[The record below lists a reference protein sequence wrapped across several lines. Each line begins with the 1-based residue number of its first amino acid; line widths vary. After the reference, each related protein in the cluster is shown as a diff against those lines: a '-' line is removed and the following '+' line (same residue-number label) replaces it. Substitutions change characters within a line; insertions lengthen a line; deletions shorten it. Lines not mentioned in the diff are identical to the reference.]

1 MFSPRNSQ
9 SVLDEIGDKVPVALL
24 VATGKARDDF
34 EEYKSHFR
42 SWLPGLFERD
52 MANVIHP
59 RLFTHLK
66 DELEDVPGVSFVDR
80 EPHRELIVQ
89 VPTVGRT
96 YRMRVKRHS
105 SRDRIR
111 SYPTA
116 SDVRFWSGGGGSGTF
131 EGLETINLALG
142 YRWRKDLREIGE
154 PVISFRENK
163 GNPVWAYAIEDDLS
177 GGVVPITY
185 TPVLPDLPSIDLRR
199 ASEED
204 GEGSTEAR

>member
-9 SVLDEIGDKVPVALL
+9 SVLEEIGDKIPRALL

-34 EEYKSHFR
+34 EEFKSQFR

-59 RLFTHLK
+59 RLFAHLQ
-66 DELEDVPGVSFVDR
+66 DELEAVPGVTFVNR

-89 VPTVGRT
+89 IPDIGRT
-96 YRMRVKRHS
+96 YRMRIKRHS
-105 SRDRIR
+105 ARDRIR

-116 SDVRFWSGGGGSGTF
+116 SDILFWSGGGAGTF
-131 EGLETINLALG
+131 DGLQSINLAVG

-154 PVISFRENK
+154 PVISYRESK
-163 GNPVWAYAIEDDLS
+163 GDPVWAYAIEDDLS
-177 GGVVPITY
+177 GGVLPFTY
-185 TPVLPDLPSIDLRR
+185 SPVLPDLPSIDLRR
-199 ASEED
+199 ASEQD